1 MSNHAFLV
9 IHSLS
14 LLQGNE
20 EDELPEVL
28 MGGCTCI
35 HVDASTAKKL

>member
-1 MSNHAFLV
+1 MITTHLNLC
-9 IHSLS
+9 ILK
-14 LLQGNE
+14 GNE

-28 MGGCTCI
+28 MGGCTCV